1 MIKSPKLIDPVNYHY
16 LAGNFSSVKRVLIWV
31 LKIAGFFLLAVV
43 IFVAAILLPI
53 DRTPYQ
59 EKEFYGHMMKRLD
72 SLSANIPPK
81 PVKGFSTGFAKVNIT
96 PSFPVATAGYGT
108 RRGKNFSS
116 VLDSVFVR
124 AVVVQNG
131 AEKVAIVS
139 ADLLIVPPEVTEQLK
154 LKLPSIGFTINNTYL
169 SAIHTHNSIG
179 NWGTGATS
187 FIYGEYSEPVI
198 NLITDGILASIKN
211 ASNDLAPS
219 AFRNGSIAVPH
230 VLRNRLDK
238 TEGTVDSLLHLVEIT
253 RADSTKVAM
262 VTFNAH
268 ATCLFSRDLELSRD
282 YPGEL
287 VDELESQGYTFAM
300 FMAGAVGSHGCRPP
314 EFGRP
319 CIGWMA
325 EEISKKVSV
334 LRDSLE
340 PMQDS
345 TLQMIRIPLEL
356 GEPQVKISEDWRIRP
371 WVFKAAFGEYQ
382 PYLTGLRIGRII
394 FLGTPCDFS
403 GELTAPIRALGASG
417 GFQVIVTSFNG
428 NYVGYITADK
438 YYDKSH
444 YETRLMNWYGPGNGS
459 YLTEC
464 LLEET
469 KALMKSTY

>member
-1 MIKSPKLIDPVNYHY
+1 
-16 LAGNFSSVKRVLIWV
+16 VKRILIWI
-31 LKIAGFFLLAVV
+31 LKIIGFFLLAVL

-72 SLSANIPPK
+72 SLGRNIMPTKAN
-81 PVKGFSTGFAKVNIT
+81 GFSTGFAKENIT
-96 PSFPVATAGYGT
+96 PSSPVATAGYGN
-108 RRGKNFSS
+108 RRGKNFTS

-131 AEKVAIVS
+131 TEKVAIVS
-139 ADLLIVPPEVTEQLK
+139 ADLLIIPPEVTEQLK
-154 LKLPSIGFTINNTYL
+154 VRLPSVGFTINNTFL
-169 SAIHTHNSIG
+169 NAIHTHNSIG
-179 NWGTGATS
+179 NWGTGATG
-187 FIYGEYSEPVI
+187 FIYGDYSQEIV
-198 NLITDGILASIKN
+198 NLITDGILRSIKN
-211 ASNDLAPS
+211 ASADLAPS
-219 AFRNGSIAVPH
+219 SFRNGSIAVPN

-238 TEGTVDSLLHLVEIT
+238 TGGTVDSLLHLVEIT
-253 RADSTKVAM
+253 RADSTKVAI

-287 VDELESQGYTFAM
+287 VDKLEAEGYTFAM

-314 EFGRP
+314 EFGRS

-325 EEISKKVSV
+325 DEISKKVNV
-334 LRDSLE
+334 LRDSLQ
-340 PMQDS
+340 PMEDS
-345 TLQMIRIPLEL
+345 ALQMIRIPLEL
-356 GEPQVKISEDWRIRP
+356 GDPQVKISEDWRIRP
-371 WVFKAAFGEYQ
+371 WVFKAAFGEYK
-382 PYLTGLRIGRII
+382 PYLTGLRIGKII

-403 GELTAPIRALGASG
+403 GELTKPIRALAASG

-428 NYVGYITADK
+428 NYIGYITADK
-438 YYDKSH
+438 YYDRSH
-444 YETRLMNWYGPGNGS
+444 YETRLMNWYGPGNGA

-469 KALMKSTY
+469 KALMKSPR